1 MEEKEIDV
9 RRRAPGTGAQYL
21 MALIKCA
28 EWVPKEYKL
37 LADRNKA
44 NIEAVK
50 ELYLC
55 ACDGVPV
62 EKAMAAMEKSP
73 PEGALRFVRQK
84 YMENIT
90 MGDYKEELSGIRN
103 KADVLERE
111 VMQMSK
117 TLQYIVSR
125 EPDFDAMFPEK
136 GQEQVEDM
144 QHVRTEQETAQIE
157 KNEAA
162 RKRTREAD
170 EADMEPDAA
179 PHPATAKRMSK
190 KDVPKSGTLKNLR
203 RMEFPWQRKESV
215 PEFVGMLLDKGYSS
229 EQIDFLLKCI
239 EAGADIKLVKKI
251 ASPKL
256 PVDVLQRLL
265 KMAEREE
272 KINGK

>member
-9 RRRAPGTGAQYL
+9 RHRVPGTGAQYL

-44 NIEAVK
+44 NIETVK

-55 ACDGVPV
+55 ACDGVPI
-62 EKAMAAMEKSP
+62 EKTMAAMEKNP
-73 PEGALRFVRQK
+73 PEGALRFTRQK
-84 YMENIT
+84 YMENVT

-125 EPDFDAMFPEK
+125 NPDFDAMFPDKE
-136 GQEQVEDM
+136 QEQVEDM
-144 QHVRTEQETAQIE
+144 QHVRTEQKNAQIE
-157 KNEAA
+157 ENEDA
-162 RKRTREAD
+162 RKSTEEVAV
-170 EADMEPDAA
+170 EEGAA
-179 PHPATAKRMSK
+179 QHWVTAKRMSK
-190 KDVPKSGTLKNLR
+190 QGVPKSGTLKNGK
-203 RMEFPWQRKESV
+203 RMEFPWKKKESV
-215 PEFVGMLLDKGYSS
+215 PEFVGMLLDKEYDS

-239 EAGADIKLVKKI
+239 EEGTDIKLVKKI

-272 KINGK
+272 KTNGK

>member
-9 RRRAPGTGAQYL
+9 RRRAHGTGAQYL

-28 EWVPKEYKL
+28 EWVSKEYKV
-37 LADRNKA
+37 LADGNKE
-44 NIEAVK
+44 NIEVVK

-55 ACDGVPV
+55 ACDGVPI
-62 EKAMAAMEKSP
+62 EKAVAAMKKNP

-84 YMENIT
+84 YMENIA

-103 KADVLERE
+103 KADVLERD
-111 VMQMSK
+111 VMQ
-117 TLQYIVSR
+117 
-125 EPDFDAMFPEK
+125 
-136 GQEQVEDM
+136 
-144 QHVRTEQETAQIE
+144 
-157 KNEAA
+157 
-162 RKRTREAD
+162 
-170 EADMEPDAA
+170 
-179 PHPATAKRMSK
+179 MSK

-215 PEFVGMLLDKGYSS
+215 PEFVRMLLDKGYSS

-239 EAGADIKLVKKI
+239 EEGTDIKLVKKI

-265 KMAEREE
+265 KMTEREE
-272 KINGK
+272 KTNGK

>member
-28 EWVPKEYKL
+28 EWVSEEYKM
-37 LADRNKA
+37 LAERNKA

-62 EKAMAAMEKSP
+62 EKAMAAIEKKP

-103 KADVLERE
+103 KADVLEQE

-125 EPDFDAMFPEK
+125 EPDFNALFPDK
-136 GQEQVEDM
+136 EQKQGEDM
-144 QHVRTEQETAQIE
+144 QHARTELETAGIE
-157 KNEAA
+157 ENAVALKSAEE
-162 RKRTREAD
+162 KSTEQG
-170 EADMEPDAA
+170 PA
-179 PHPATAKRMSK
+179 PHSGTEKRMMEQA
-190 KDVPKSGTLKNLR
+190 VPKFGTLKKLR

-215 PEFVGMLLDKGYSS
+215 PEFVGMLLNKGYSS

-239 EAGADIKLVKKI
+239 EEGADIKLVKKI

-256 PVDVLQRLL
+256 PINVLQRLL
-265 KMAEREE
+265 KMEEREE
-272 KINGK
+272 KTNGK